1 MKNLKK
7 KVVFVTG
14 ASSGIGK
21 ATAEKFAALGANI
34 LICARRI
41 DRIEKLANELH
52 KKYKVKVFAFEL
64 DVRNFEDVQ
73 EAIKGLPKEWKKIE
87 ILVNN
92 AGLSRGLNK
101 IQDGVLEDW
110 EEMIDTNVKGLLY
123 VSKCVMPFM
132 LKNNRGHIINL
143 GSIAGREV
151 YPAGNVYCASKFAV
165 DAITKGMRID
175 LSGTGIK
182 VSTVDPGLVNTEFG
196 VVRYRGDKQRADSA
210 YKGMTPLKG
219 KDIAEVIEFVATR
232 DENLLIADVIVFPK
246 AQGSST
252 VVHRK

>member
-73 EAIKGLPKEWKKIE
+73 DAINGLPKEWKKIE

-101 IQDGVLEDW
+101 IQDGVLQDW

-123 VSKCVMPFM
+123 VSKCVIPLM
-132 LKNNRGHIINL
+132 LKNKRGHIINL